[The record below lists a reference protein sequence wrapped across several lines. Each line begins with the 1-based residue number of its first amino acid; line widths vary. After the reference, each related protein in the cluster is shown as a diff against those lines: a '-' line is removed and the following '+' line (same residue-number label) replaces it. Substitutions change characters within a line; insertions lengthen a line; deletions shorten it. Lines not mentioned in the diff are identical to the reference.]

1 METNKDCYIQ
11 QLKEKILSM
20 VSLAN
25 IAIET
30 SVNAFLSHDIEKAS
44 QVIKD
49 DALINHLETLI
60 ESLGLKCLALYQPE
74 ASELRFVVGILR
86 MVTDIERI
94 GDLAV
99 NIAESVHKIDN
110 ISMFIPNL
118 DATSEISFMAKTT
131 TSMVQDSIN
140 SFISSDHEL
149 ATEVIK
155 KDDTIDQINRDIFRE
170 ILLLMTEEPKK
181 ISSLIQYLLVSKNL
195 ERIGDHATNIA
206 ESAIFIL
213 EGKNIKHHCID
224 EG

>member
-1 METNKDCYIQ
+1 
-11 QLKEKILSM
+11 
-20 VSLAN
+20 
-25 IAIET
+25 
-30 SVNAFLSHDIEKAS
+30 
-44 QVIKD
+44 
-49 DALINHLETLI
+49 
-60 ESLGLKCLALYQPE
+60 
-74 ASELRFVVGILR
+74 
-86 MVTDIERI
+86 
-94 GDLAV
+94 
-99 NIAESVHKIDN
+99 
-110 ISMFIPNL
+110 MFIPNL
-118 DATSEISFMAKTT
+118 DVTSEISFMAKTT

-181 ISSLIQYLLVSKNL
+181 ISSLIQYLMVSKNL

-224 EG
+224 EGLE